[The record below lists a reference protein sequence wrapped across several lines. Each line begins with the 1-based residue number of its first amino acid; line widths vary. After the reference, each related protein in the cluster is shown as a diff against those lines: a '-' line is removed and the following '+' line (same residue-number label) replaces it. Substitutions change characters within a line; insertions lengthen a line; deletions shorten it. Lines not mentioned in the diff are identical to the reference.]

1 MERYS
6 LLKYKDRRNTNSV
19 KWDDLEEKFGR
30 TDLLPAWVADMDIE
44 APECVREA
52 LTEYVTITFTGTIR
66 FRSLSPILLSNG

>member
-30 TDLLPAWVADMDIE
+30 TDLLPAWVADMDI
-44 APECVREA
+44 
-52 LTEYVTITFTGTIR
+52 
-66 FRSLSPILLSNG
+66 

>member
-30 TDLLPAWVADMDIE
+30 TDLLPA
-44 APECVREA
+44 
-52 LTEYVTITFTGTIR
+52 
-66 FRSLSPILLSNG
+66 